1 MSSDTACAGAN
12 ARGLSDCPSRRP
24 GTNVRSARKR
34 WKFPKNGQFS
44 TINSESLALTA
55 AFSALLSAVFGGS
68 IQHNEVG

>member
-44 TINSESLALTA
+44 AINSSLALTTTSA
-55 AFSALLSAVFGGS
+55 ALLSAVFDDS
-68 IQHNEVG
+68 I